1 MKNAFLIMALMTAG
15 LSSHAQNFD
24 GSWTGKLKAGAQEFT
39 IEAKVNQAQQSVSAS
54 IANMGSAAVPLT
66 VSFLSGDS
74 ISVAYSPLDIAYQG
88 KREGDVVK
96 GVFVQHGIRL
106 PMELKRG
113 EVTYNRPQNPAQP
126 YPYQTED
133 VTFDNKT
140 AGVTLAGTL
149 TYPVGY
155 KAGSKVPVV
164 LMVTGSGPENRD
176 EELFHH
182 KPFLVIA
189 DYLARHGIASLRY
202 DDRGTAKSSGNYAT
216 ATTADFAADAEAGL
230 NCLRQMKKFSKVGLL
245 GHSEGGLIG
254 YMLGSKG
261 KTDFI
266 VSLAGPACKIDTML
280 MVQLNSL
287 ARVQGYNG
295 QLVKDVAT
303 ARQYM
308 TINDKSAWMKAFVD
322 MDATPYVKAT
332 TCPVLAL
339 AGDKDLNV
347 PVSINNPS
355 LEANL
360 KKQPKTKIKV
370 YPGLSHLFQHSATG
384 NPMDAAKID
393 ETIAPEVLT
402 DIAEWITSVT
412 R

>member
-39 IEAKVNQAQQSVSAS
+39 IEAKVNQSKQDVSAT
-54 IANMGSAAVPLT
+54 IVNVGAPAVSLE
-66 VSFLSGDS
+66 VSFLSDDS
-74 ISVAYSPLDIAYQG
+74 ISVAYSSLDIAYQG

-126 YPYQTED
+126 YPYQTEE

-202 DDRGTAKSSGNYAT
+202 DDRGTEKSSGNYAT
-216 ATTADFAADAEAGL
+216 ATTTDFAADAEAGL
-230 NCLRQMKKFSKVGLL
+230 NFLRQMKKFSKVGLL

-308 TINDKSAWMKAFVD
+308 TINDKSAWMKAFID

-402 DIAEWITSVT
+402 DIAEWISSVAK
-412 R
+412 

>member
-54 IANMGSAAVPLT
+54 IANMGSATVPLT
-66 VSFLSGDS
+66 VSFLSDDS

-126 YPYQTED
+126 YPYQTEE

-216 ATTADFAADAEAGL
+216 ATTTDFAADAETGL

-261 KTDFI
+261 KTDFV

-308 TINDKSAWMKAFVD
+308 TISDKSAWMKAFID

-339 AGDKDLNV
+339 AGDRDLNV

-402 DIAEWITSVT
+402 DIAEWIATVAK
-412 R
+412 

>member
-39 IEAKVNQAQQSVSAS
+39 IEAKVNQSKQDVSAT
-54 IANMGSAAVPLT
+54 IVNVGAPAVSLE
-66 VSFLSGDS
+66 VSFLSDDS
-74 ISVAYSPLDIAYQG
+74 IRVAYSSLDIAYQG

-126 YPYQTED
+126 YPYQTEE

-182 KPFLVIA
+182 KPNARWGESYV
-189 DYLARHGIASLRY
+189 YLAKILY
-202 DDRGTAKSSGNYAT
+202 PD
-216 ATTADFAADAEAGL
+216 
-230 NCLRQMKKFSKVGLL
+230 
-245 GHSEGGLIG
+245 
-254 YMLGSKG
+254 
-261 KTDFI
+261 
-266 VSLAGPACKIDTML
+266 LAG
-280 MVQLNSL
+280 QLS
-287 ARVQGYNG
+287 
-295 QLVKDVAT
+295 
-303 ARQYM
+303 
-308 TINDKSAWMKAFVD
+308 
-322 MDATPYVKAT
+322 
-332 TCPVLAL
+332 
-339 AGDKDLNV
+339 
-347 PVSINNPS
+347 
-355 LEANL
+355 
-360 KKQPKTKIKV
+360 
-370 YPGLSHLFQHSATG
+370 
-384 NPMDAAKID
+384 
-393 ETIAPEVLT
+393 
-402 DIAEWITSVT
+402 
-412 R
+412 

>member
-1 MKNAFLIMALMTAG
+1 MKRFVSFIVTLLLSLAAYSQTGTWSGKVDVQGTSLSVVFHIEETGCTFDSPDQGAKRIPAEASLSDLGKVVIKVPSIGATFEG
-15 LSSHAQNFD
+15 LWLGGRIVGSLSQSGSSF
-24 GSWTGKLKAGAQEFT
+24 
-39 IEAKVNQAQQSVSAS
+39 
-54 IANMGSAAVPLT
+54 PLT
-66 VSFLSGDS
+66 LVPGE
-74 ISVAYSPLDIAYQG
+74 P
-88 KREGDVVK
+88 
-96 GVFVQHGIRL
+96 
-106 PMELKRG
+106 ELKRPQTPVG
-113 EVTYNRPQNPAQP
+113 PFPYSCEEVSFSNGDA
-126 YPYQTED
+126 
-133 VTFDNKT
+133 VLK
-140 AGVTLAGTL
+140 GTL
-149 TYPVGY
+149 VLPEGY
-155 KAGSKVPVV
+155 TRDTPAVI
-164 LMVTGSGPENRD
+164 MVTGTGQQNRD
-176 EELFHH
+176 EEIFEH
-182 KPFLVIA
+182 KPFAVIA
-189 DYLARHGIASLRY
+189 DALARNGIASLRY
-202 DDRGTAKSSGNYAT
+202 DDRGFGESTGDAVFC
-216 ATTADFAADAEAGL
+216 TTADLKYDALAGI
-230 NCLRQMKKFSKVGLL
+230 GLL
-245 GHSEGGLIG
+245 RERFGRVGVIGHSEGGTIAI
-254 YMLGSKG
+254 MIAAEG
-261 KTDFI
+261 KADFI

-370 YPGLSHLFQHSATG
+370 YPGLSHLFQHSTTG

>member
-1 MKNAFLIMALMTAG
+1 MKKSFLIMALMTAG

-216 ATTADFAADAEAGL
+216 ATTTDFAADAEAGL
-230 NCLRQMKKFSKVGLL
+230 NCLRLMKKFSKVGLL

-308 TINDKSAWMKAFVD
+308 TINDKSAWMKTFID

-402 DIAEWITSVT
+402 DIAEWISSVAK
-412 R
+412 

>member
-126 YPYQTED
+126 YPYQTEE

-216 ATTADFAADAEAGL
+216 ATTTDFAADAEAGL
-230 NCLRQMKKFSKVGLL
+230 NCLRLMKKFSKVGLL

-280 MVQLNSL
+280 MVRLNSL

-308 TINDKSAWMKAFVD
+308 TINDKSAWMKAFID

-339 AGDKDLNV
+339 AGDRDLNV

-402 DIAEWITSVT
+402 DIAEWIATVAK
-412 R
+412 

>member
-126 YPYQTED
+126 YPYQTEE

-216 ATTADFAADAEAGL
+216 ATTTDFAADAEAGL
-230 NCLRQMKKFSKVGLL
+230 NCLRLMKKFSKVGLL

-280 MVQLNSL
+280 MVRLNSL

-308 TINDKSAWMKAFVD
+308 TINDKSAWMKAFID

-339 AGDKDLNV
+339 AGDRDLNV

-360 KKQPKTKIKV
+360 KKLTK
-370 YPGLSHLFQHSATG
+370 
-384 NPMDAAKID
+384 D
-393 ETIAPEVLT
+393 E
-402 DIAEWITSVT
+402 D
-412 R
+412 

>member
-216 ATTADFAADAEAGL
+216 ATTTDFAADAEAGL
-230 NCLRQMKKFSKVGLL
+230 NCLRQMKMFSKVGLL

-280 MVQLNSL
+280 MVQLNAL

-308 TINDKSAWMKAFVD
+308 TINDKSAWMKAFID
-322 MDATPYVKAT
+322 MDAVPYVKAT

-370 YPGLSHLFQHSATG
+370 YPGLSHLFQHSTTG

-402 DIAEWITSVT
+402 DIAEWIATVAK
-412 R
+412 